1 MGADKRL
8 DRQIGSKFDYGPR
21 RIDSDIPDLSA
32 SWSAKADD
40 YTTDIIPGYRV
51 GETRQAGSFDDLVGL
66 FHDRYE
72 KLSRVLIHE
81 SGKHPSGTIKQ
92 IVNNWTDYT
101 RSPATILGIVMNIR
115 RTKSGGRMVEIEDTS
130 ETTITVF
137 IRADDP
143 AAGTLLHDDV
153 VAVTGT
159 FESKTGEMFWVNE
172 VQYPDILHG
181 HMNKGGSEFDPVS
194 IGFISD
200 LHYGS
205 KYFKEKEWNKMMK
218 WLNSSA
224 ETAKN
229 LKYLVIPGDGVDGIG
244 IYPGHENNLIETDVY
259 KQYSTLA
266 AMLDE
271 LPDHITPIL
280 SPGNHDAVRPAEPQP
295 VLEPDI
301 QQDFN
306 SAIHTGNPGRVNL
319 SGLDVLTYHGK
330 GIDDMVPLMN
340 HVTYERPAEAMKE
353 MLRKRHMAPLWGERN
368 ALSPEE
374 EDQMV
379 IMDKP
384 DIFVTGHTHAHQVEW
399 YRGVPLIV
407 SSTFQGLTDFMKMLG
422 NKPKIGYLTAY
433 NIQNRQSRVI
443 KFAEDGVK

>member
-1 MGADKRL
+1 MGADKRIA
-8 DRQIGSKFDYGPR
+8 RQIASSSNYGPR
-21 RIDSDIPDLSA
+21 RVDGDIPDLSA
-32 SWSAKADD
+32 SWSAKAED
-40 YTTDIIPGYRV
+40 YTTDITPGYRV
-51 GETRQAGSFDDLVGL
+51 GETRQTGSFDDIVGL

-81 SGKHPSGTIKQ
+81 TGKHPSGTIKH

-101 RSPATILGIVMNIR
+101 RKPATILGIVMSIR
-115 RTKSGGRMVEIEDTS
+115 RTKSGGRMVEIEDVS
-130 ETTITVF
+130 DTITVF

-143 AAGTLLHDDV
+143 AAGSLLHDDV
-153 VAVTGT
+153 IAVTGT
-159 FESKTGEMFWVNE
+159 FESKSGEMFWVNE
-172 VQYPDILHG
+172 VQYPDILPG
-181 HMNKGGSEFDPVS
+181 HMNKGGAEFDPVS

-218 WLNSSA
+218 WLNSDA

-244 IYPGHENNLIETDVY
+244 IYPGHENNLSETDVY

-266 AMLDE
+266 SMLDE

-295 VLEPDI
+295 VLEADI

-340 HVTYERPAEAMKE
+340 HVSYDRPAEAMKE

-399 YRGVPLIV
+399 YRGI
-407 SSTFQGLTDFMKMLG
+407 
-422 NKPKIGYLTAY
+422 A
-433 NIQNRQSRVI
+433 NRQSRVI
-443 KFAEDGVK
+443 KFAEDGAK